1 MKNTTT
7 RWGVD
12 EAGRGPLLG
21 PLVVATV
28 RVPSDEEWIESSE
41 VKDSKHLTS
50 EQRERLAD
58 QISARYNYRA
68 IVISPPEIDHAVN
81 VPTDSLTQL
90 EIRYIKKLLDGNTD
104 EHIIIDAPTR
114 HNPFDKDNIVY
125 EHKAD
130 ETYKCVGAAS
140 IIAKTI
146 RDKSIQR
153 LQEEV
158 GAEIGSGYPSDPTTK
173 EYIETANINQYFI
186 RKSWQPIKD
195 IRANREQQRLTT
207 S

>member
-1 MKNTTT
+1 MKV
-7 RWGVD
+7 GVD

-21 PLVVATV
+21 PLVIAAVSIPKTDDWL
-28 RVPSDEEWIESSE
+28 PESE
-41 VKDSKHLTS
+41 VQDSKDLKPAKRDALAGEIS
-50 EQRERLAD
+50 E
-58 QISARYNYRA
+58 RYRFRA
-68 IVISPPEIDHAVN
+68 IILSSHQIDMAVEGS
-81 VPTDSLTQL
+81 TGSLTIL
-90 EIRYIKKLLDGNTD
+90 EIREIRSLLDGLTAD
-104 EHIIIDAPTR
+104 HIVIDAPTR

-158 GAEIGSGYPSDPTTK
+158 GAKIGSGYPSDPTTK

-186 RKSWQPIKD
+186 RKSWQPVKD